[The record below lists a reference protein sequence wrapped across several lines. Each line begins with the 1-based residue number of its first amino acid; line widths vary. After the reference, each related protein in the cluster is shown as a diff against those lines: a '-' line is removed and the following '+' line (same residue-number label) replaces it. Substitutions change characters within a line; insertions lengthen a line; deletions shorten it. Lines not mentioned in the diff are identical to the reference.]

1 MALGETIRALRQGA
15 GLTQEGLAE
24 RMEVSRQAVAKWEAG
39 KSSPSTENL
48 VRLAEVLG
56 VGVEALTAAQGQVQP
71 PAGQASADRP
81 GQAPDAQAPS
91 DRPASRQEA
100 PQPRARARANLLA
113 ALGVLLGYAALYLL
127 GRVLWCDFTGSSFL
141 GWLWTNTPEGTDGY
155 LFGWL
160 LSSRLYWVSM
170 AVSTLP
176 AVFGKRRFSAVTLL
190 GFALGLLAG
199 LLFGPNPEGAAYG
212 QGHFG
217 WAIWGAC
224 FLLSLLA
231 GALLER
237 FLPKDRTLRSLL
249 HRFRRSRAPSPR
261 RP

>member
-71 PAGQASADRP
+71 PAGQTSADRP

-141 GWLWTNTPEGTDGY
+141 G
-155 LFGWL
+155 
-160 LSSRLYWVSM
+160 
-170 AVSTLP
+170 
-176 AVFGKRRFSAVTLL
+176 
-190 GFALGLLAG
+190 
-199 LLFGPNPEGAAYG
+199 
-212 QGHFG
+212 
-217 WAIWGAC
+217 
-224 FLLSLLA
+224 
-231 GALLER
+231 
-237 FLPKDRTLRSLL
+237 
-249 HRFRRSRAPSPR
+249 
-261 RP
+261 

>member
-56 VGVEALTAAQGQVQP
+56 VGVEALTAAQGQ
-71 PAGQASADRP
+71 A
-81 GQAPDAQAPS
+81 
-91 DRPASRQEA
+91 
-100 PQPRARARANLLA
+100 
-113 ALGVLLGYAALYLL
+113 VLLGYAALYLL

-176 AVFGKRRFSAVTLL
+176 ALFGKRRFSAVTLL